1 MADKENPMA
10 LDRAEA
16 ISKVAQT
23 VINSAKVEVDFLKL
37 SVDTIGVNK
46 PKSSFIE
53 SKPALAA
60 IEGTSKP

>member
-1 MADKENPMA
+1 MA

-37 SVDTIGVNK
+37 SVDTIGINK
-46 PKSSFIE
+46 PKSVFIE
-53 SKPALAA
+53 SKPELAA